1 MRLAPLLAQRRKEK
15 AMTMI
20 PKFSKVGAASAML
33 ASVLAVGAVTV
44 GAGEW
49 ERGEGRS
56 KGIEGTWRV
65 QVTIQ
70 DCTTEAPLLKFQ
82 SVLAFAEGGTLTG
95 TTANPAFQPGQR
107 SSDYGTWKAAGH
119 DKFRALSEAYI
130 LFDSPTAPPPAPAFR
145 RGVQRLTQAIRLQ
158 NDDQFSSNAVIAFFD
173 ASGAAGPTGC
183 AAASGQRMK

>member
-1 MRLAPLLAQRRKEK
+1 MRLAPLLAQRQQEK

-20 PKFSKVGAASAML
+20 SRFPKVGAASVVL
-33 ASVLAVGAVTV
+33 ASFLALGAVTV

-49 ERGEGRS
+49 EHGEGRAN
-56 KGIEGTWRV
+56 GLEGTWRV

-70 DCTTEAPLLKFQ
+70 DCTTGAPLLKFQ

-119 DKFRALSEAYI
+119 DTFRALSEAYI
-130 LFDSPTAPPPAPAFR
+130 LFDSPVAPPPAPAFR
-145 RGVQRLTQAIRLQ
+145 RGVQRLTQAIRLL
-158 NDDQFSSNAVIAFFD
+158 NDDQFLSNALIAFFD

-183 AAASGQRMK
+183 AAAAGQRMK